1 MSDRSFNNSMMLF
14 VAIPLVVCW
23 LAFACYVIYRGVNDE
38 TGFIQDNLD
47 FYVALIAI
55 IGGPALLFINSIL
68 EAWKAEQAAQQN
80 ALPQRLEIELQQALA
95 RHKHNLDMS
104 AAKQQH
110 EQLLEDRAQQ
120 HQHRSDEDE

>member
-23 LAFACYVIYRGVNDE
+23 LVFACYVIYRGVNDDS
-38 TGFIQDNLD
+38 GFIQDNLD
-47 FYVALIAI
+47 FYVALIAM

-104 AAKQQH
+104 AAKQHH
-110 EQLLEDRAQQ
+110 EQLLENRAQQ
-120 HQHRSDEDE
+120 YQHRSDEDE